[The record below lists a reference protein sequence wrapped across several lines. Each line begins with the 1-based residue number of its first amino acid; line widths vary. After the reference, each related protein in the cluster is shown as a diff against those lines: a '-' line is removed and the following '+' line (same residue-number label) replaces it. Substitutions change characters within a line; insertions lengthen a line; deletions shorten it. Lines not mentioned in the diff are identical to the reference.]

1 MGRIVK
7 QDLHRHMRIVELLA
21 STVTRVTM
29 QQNNWELFMF
39 SSEMMGSGNSL
50 LTSNPA
56 TRKLLILPVLNVSV
70 VMLVTV
76 LVVLSI

>member
-21 STVTRVTM
+21 STVTRVIM

-50 LTSNPA
+50 LTSDPA